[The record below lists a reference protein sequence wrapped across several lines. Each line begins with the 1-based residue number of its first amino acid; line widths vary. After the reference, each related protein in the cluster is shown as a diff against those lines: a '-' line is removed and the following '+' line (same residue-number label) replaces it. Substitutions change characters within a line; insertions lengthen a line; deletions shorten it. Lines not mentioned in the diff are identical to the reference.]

1 MTVIRFE
8 LAETERFGARLGLWP
23 QWFPSSALAYLA
35 HTDLGVS
42 IRALSRLSQ
51 CHPSTISRQISR
63 WERLR
68 DESLIDE
75 ALSRLSLKPLAIAA
89 HDKKKEPALIH
100 VMPPDTSC
108 LPDD

>member
-42 IRALSRLSQ
+42 IRALSRLS
-51 CHPSTISRQISR
+51 
-63 WERLR
+63 
-68 DESLIDE
+68 
-75 ALSRLSLKPLAIAA
+75 
-89 HDKKKEPALIH
+89 
-100 VMPPDTSC
+100 
-108 LPDD
+108 